1 MKAMDI
7 CIVVYLK
14 TQSSSFASFAHS
26 WSPVKQKEITEAQEN
41 ARVLRKDTW
50 DLYIYSI
57 QNIQWPLH
65 AVIIYELMIMN

>member
-1 MKAMDI
+1 MKVMDV

-14 TQSSSFASFAHS
+14 TQSSSFAYFAHS

-50 DLYIYSI
+50 DLYIYTVYKI
-57 QNIQWPLH
+57 PNGLCMQL
-65 AVIIYELMIMN
+65 